1 MRKNLPIILL
11 SALVVIGLLV
21 GVGYYFQTYRHG
33 KAPEEGLTV
42 VTAESTTA
50 SNKRTLLAENKEGDF
65 QLYAQGDKAILVHQ
79 GKSKTFS
86 GWSRYLTKERP
97 KLYYTDLNGDKKKE
111 LVVRL
116 VSGIDRST
124 GQELYTYDLYV
135 LTPHKQKNGS
145 FEYDLVVAN
154 RESWKRPFTQAVK
167 CSVTQLKNDPM
178 RVQVAMGNAS
188 GSLSFDEKTGISTSK
203 YTGFSRAETNT
214 DGTPQTIYGWD
225 YGIGTY
231 TVEDGQIKVK
241 IAVRIDY
248 KPSRQIKIVGYTYCG
263 LDYLGGGFSLKKGS
277 VYYRAAQ
284 DCRIT
289 DPRDVAE
296 RDWVYTLTNASGTA
310 GITEPQLSRVEG
322 TFTVPDSGTDGVRS
336 FSGMDSQ
343 IKAVSAVRFTN
354 KQIVL
359 TAAEGYSFMQNTAN
373 ARDYAVQIT
382 RNKVTYRIDKSAEIT
397 EADGR
402 SVLTFTL
409 DKSYK
414 RSDLQKVTLRFGA

>member
-50 SNKRTLLAENKEGDF
+50 SNKRTFLAENKEGDF

-86 GWSRYLTKERP
+86 GWSHYLTKERP

-135 LTPHKQKNGS
+135 LTPHKQKDGS
-145 FEYDLVVAN
+145 FEYDLVVAD

-188 GSLSFDEKTGISTSK
+188 GSLSFDEKPVFPPPSTPHFPGRK
-203 YTGFSRAETNT
+203 
-214 DGTPQTIYGWD
+214 
-225 YGIGTY
+225 
-231 TVEDGQIKVK
+231 
-241 IAVRIDY
+241 RIRTAPR
-248 KPSRQIKIVGYTYCG
+248 KP
-263 LDYLGGGFSLKKGS
+263 F
-277 VYYRAAQ
+277 
-284 DCRIT
+284 
-289 DPRDVAE
+289 
-296 RDWVYTLTNASGTA
+296 TA
-310 GITEPQLSRVEG
+310 GT
-322 TFTVPDSGTDGVRS
+322 T
-336 FSGMDSQ
+336 
-343 IKAVSAVRFTN
+343 VSAPTRWRTGRLKSKSPCVSTTSPPARSRLWATSTVAW
-354 KQIVL
+354 IIWG
-359 TAAEGYSFMQNTAN
+359 AASP
-373 ARDYAVQIT
+373 
-382 RNKVTYRIDKSAEIT
+382 
-397 EADGR
+397 
-402 SVLTFTL
+402 
-409 DKSYK
+409 
-414 RSDLQKVTLRFGA
+414 

>member
-1 MRKNLPIILL
+1 M
-11 SALVVIGLLV
+11 
-21 GVGYYFQTYRHG
+21 
-33 KAPEEGLTV
+33 
-42 VTAESTTA
+42 
-50 SNKRTLLAENKEGDF
+50 
-65 QLYAQGDKAILVHQ
+65 
-79 GKSKTFS
+79 
-86 GWSRYLTKERP
+86 
-97 KLYYTDLNGDKKKE
+97 
-111 LVVRL
+111 
-116 VSGIDRST
+116 
-124 GQELYTYDLYV
+124 
-135 LTPHKQKNGS
+135 
-145 FEYDLVVAN
+145 
-154 RESWKRPFTQAVK
+154 
-167 CSVTQLKNDPM
+167 
-178 RVQVAMGNAS
+178 
-188 GSLSFDEKTGISTSK
+188 
-203 YTGFSRAETNT
+203 
-214 DGTPQTIYGWD
+214 
-225 YGIGTY
+225 
-231 TVEDGQIKVK
+231 EDGQIRVK

-248 KPSRQIKIVGYTYCG
+248 KPSRQIKIAGYIHCG

-277 VYYRAAQ
+277 VYYRAAK
-284 DCRIT
+284 DYRIT

-296 RDWVYTLTNASGTA
+296 RDWAYTLTNASGTA

-322 TFTVPDSGTDGVRS
+322 TFTVPDSGADGVRS

-343 IKAVSAVRFTN
+343 IKAVSTVRFTN

>member
-1 MRKNLPIILL
+1 MICMCSP
-11 SALVVIGLLV
+11 
-21 GVGYYFQTYRHG
+21 
-33 KAPEEGLTV
+33 
-42 VTAESTTA
+42 
-50 SNKRTLLAENKEGDF
+50 
-65 QLYAQGDKAILVHQ
+65 
-79 GKSKTFS
+79 
-86 GWSRYLTKERP
+86 
-97 KLYYTDLNGDKKKE
+97 
-111 LVVRL
+111 
-116 VSGIDRST
+116 
-124 GQELYTYDLYV
+124 
-135 LTPHKQKNGS
+135 PHKQKNGS

-248 KPSRQIKIVGYTYCG
+248 KPSRQIKIVGYAYCG
-263 LDYLGGGFSLKKGS
+263 LDYLGNGFSLKKGS
-277 VYYRAAQ
+277 VYYRAAK

-322 TFTVPDSGTDGVRS
+322 TFTVPDSGADGVRS

>member
-21 GVGYYFQTYRHG
+21 GVGYYFHSYRDG
-33 KAPEEGLTV
+33 KTADEGLTV

-50 SNKRTLLAENKEGDF
+50 SNQRTLLAENKDGDF
-65 QLYAQGDKAILVHQ
+65 QLYAQGDNAILVHQ
-79 GKSKTFS
+79 GKSKTFT
-86 GWSRYLTKERP
+86 GWSQYLTKERP

-116 VSGIDRST
+116 VSNIDQST
-124 GQELYTYDLYV
+124 GEELYAYDLYI
-135 LTPHKQKNGS
+135 LTPHKQKDGS

-154 RESWKRPFTQAVK
+154 RESWKQPFTQAVK
-167 CSVTQLKNDPM
+167 CSVTQLKNDPL
-178 RVQVAMGNAS
+178 RVQVAMGSAS
-188 GSLSFDEKTGISTSK
+188 DSLSFDENTGISTSK
-203 YTGFSRAETNT
+203 YTGFSRAETTT
-214 DGTPQTIYGWD
+214 DGTPQTIYAWD

-248 KPSRQIKIVGYTYCG
+248 KPSRQIKIIGYAYCTLNYEG
-263 LDYLGGGFSLKKGS
+263 NGFSLKKGS
-277 VYYRAAQ
+277 VYYRAAK
-284 DCRIT
+284 DYRIT

-296 RDWVYTLTNASGTA
+296 QDWAYSLTNASGTA

-322 TFTVPDSGTDGVRS
+322 TFTVPDSGADGVLS
-336 FSGMDSQ
+336 FSSLDSQ

-359 TAAEGYSFMQNTAN
+359 TAAEGYSFMQNSVS

-382 RNKVTYRIDKSAEIT
+382 LDKVTYRIDKSAEIT
-397 EADGR
+397 EKDGR

>member
-86 GWSRYLTKERP
+86 GWSHYLTKERP

-135 LTPHKQKNGS
+135 LTPHKQKDGS
-145 FEYDLVVAN
+145 FEYDLVVAD

-203 YTGFSRAETNT
+203 YTAFSRAETNT

-248 KPSRQIKIVGYTYCG
+248 KPSRQIKIVGYIHCG
-263 LDYLGGGFSLKKGS
+263 LDYLGGGFS
-277 VYYRAAQ
+277 
-284 DCRIT
+284 
-289 DPRDVAE
+289 
-296 RDWVYTLTNASGTA
+296 
-310 GITEPQLSRVEG
+310 
-322 TFTVPDSGTDGVRS
+322 
-336 FSGMDSQ
+336 
-343 IKAVSAVRFTN
+343 
-354 KQIVL
+354 
-359 TAAEGYSFMQNTAN
+359 
-373 ARDYAVQIT
+373 
-382 RNKVTYRIDKSAEIT
+382 
-397 EADGR
+397 
-402 SVLTFTL
+402 
-409 DKSYK
+409 
-414 RSDLQKVTLRFGA
+414 

>member
-1 MRKNLPIILL
+1 M
-11 SALVVIGLLV
+11 V
-21 GVGYYFQTYRHG
+21 
-33 KAPEEGLTV
+33 TV
-42 VTAESTTA
+42 ESTTA
-50 SNKRTLLAENKEGDF
+50 SNKRALLAENKEGDF
-65 QLYAQGDKAILVHQ
+65 QLYAQGDKAILVHH

-135 LTPHKQKNGS
+135 LTPHKQKDGS
-145 FEYDLVVAN
+145 FEYDLVVAD

-203 YTGFSRAETNT
+203 YTAFSRAETNT

-248 KPSRQIKIVGYTYCG
+248 KLPPDQDYGLHPLWPGLFGGRLLFKERQRLLSGCQGLPHYGPPGCG
-263 LDYLGGGFSLKKGS
+263 GAGLGL
-277 VYYRAAQ
+277 YPHY
-284 DCRIT
+284 
-289 DPRDVAE
+289 
-296 RDWVYTLTNASGTA
+296 ASGAA

-322 TFTVPDSGTDGVRS
+322 TFTVPDSGADGVRS

-397 EADGR
+397 EANGR

-414 RSDLQKVTLRFGA
+414 RSDLQKVSLRFGA